1 MVADLDDVGAFR
13 LLDHEDM
20 LRCIRELPQQ
30 CRDAWSYGAEFV
42 LPPRY
47 RYPKDVVILGMGGSA
62 IGGSVLSDVVRNCC
76 PVPVL
81 VNRDYTL
88 PAFVDQQTLVIA
100 CSYSGDTEETL
111 LALEAGLSRQSM
123 LVAISGGGALEK
135 RATDL
140 GIPLWPIRYVSQ
152 PRAALGYFVI
162 PLLSILHKS
171 GLIPDP
177 AADIADAVAHMET
190 IQAEIDVDVPT
201 ATNPA
206 KQLALKLHGRMPVV
220 YGAEHLSAA
229 ARRWKGQFNENAK
242 SWSFFEVIP
251 ELNHN
256 SVAGY
261 GGPDWVQDKF
271 IVIVLASGMFYP
283 RNQARLQATQEM
295 LAKFGVPC
303 VTFKARG
310 KSVLAQVL
318 SAIHFGDYVSY
329 YLAMLY
335 GVRPS
340 PVDNITALKKRLQ
353 TS

>member
-1 MVADLDDVGAFR
+1 MVTDLDDADAFR
-13 LLDHEDM
+13 RLDPEDM

-30 CRDAWSYGAEFV
+30 CRDAWAYSAEFA

-47 RYPKDVVILGMGGSA
+47 RYPKDVVVLGMGGSA
-62 IGGSVLSDVVRNCC
+62 IGGSVLSDAVRNCC

-88 PAFVDQQTLVIA
+88 PAFVDQQTLAIA

-111 LALEAGLSRQSM
+111 CAFEDALARQSM
-123 LVAISGGGALEK
+123 VAVISGGGALSK
-135 RATDL
+135 RAVDL

-171 GLIPDP
+171 ELIPDP
-177 AADIADAVAHMET
+177 GTDFADAVAEMEAL
-190 IQAEIDVDVPT
+190 QSKIDASVPT
-201 ATNPA
+201 AANPA
-206 KQLALKLHGRMPVV
+206 KQLALKLHGRVPII
-220 YGAEHLSAA
+220 YGAEHLTAA
-229 ARRWKGQFNENAK
+229 ARRWKGQLNENAK

-261 GGPDWVQDKF
+261 RGPDWVQDKF
-271 IVIVLASGMFYP
+271 IVIGFASDLFSP
-283 RNQARLQATQEM
+283 RNQVRLQVTQEM
-295 LAKFGVPC
+295 LAEFGVPC
-303 VTFKARG
+303 VSLKARG
-310 KSVLAQVL
+310 KSILAQIL
-318 SAIHFGDYVSY
+318 STIYFGDYVSY

-335 GVRPS
+335 GVHPS
-340 PVDNITALKKRLQ
+340 PVDNITALKKRLRA
-353 TS
+353 S